1 MPWKDICIVLNVN
14 SSSTQ
19 SVHFTSVIV
28 IPLLVVFGSELLS
41 PWKCQLSQPIMCTLE
56 GGVWLKTRF
65 LLRLLLLKLWGER
78 LRVQSLWASV
88 SCLSKTREPCLS
100 KNVFELC
107 PSHSSFLRV
116 ASLCSHF
123 SQSRCGG
130 RRRDCSVAACQP
142 LFVES
147 ISHPCCC
154 LGTKLCPT
162 LWNPIDCSLPGSSVH
177 GIF

>member
-1 MPWKDICIVLNVN
+1 MLYIYNASLMPWKDICIVLNVN
-14 SSSTQ
+14 SSFTQ
-19 SVHFTSVIV
+19 SVHFTSLIV
-28 IPLLVVFGSELLS
+28 ICLSVVFGSELMF

-56 GGVWLKTRF
+56 GGVRLKTRF
-65 LLRLLLLKLWGER
+65 LLWLLLLKLWGER

-88 SCLSKTREPCLS
+88 SCLSMTAEPCLS

-107 PSHSSFLRV
+107 PRHSSFLRA

-130 RRRDCSVAACQP
+130 RRRDFSVATCQP

-147 ISHPCCC
+147 ISHP
-154 LGTKLCPT
+154 LLLFK
-162 LWNPIDCSLPGSSVH
+162 H
-177 GIF
+177 